1 MREKEPAI
9 IKKITLKDVYE
20 LAERTH
26 KKVNNL
32 EHKINMLS
40 KIQTI
45 LLVVLI
51 PLIVTLL
58 AVIIETLRR

>member
-1 MREKEPAI
+1 MNQEPAI
-9 IKKITLKDVYE
+9 IKKITLRDVYE

-26 KKVNNL
+26 KKVNKL

-45 LLVVLI
+45 LLAVLI
-51 PLIVTLL
+51 PLIVGLL
-58 AVIIETLRR
+58 SVIVQILRR